1 MKGIVFNLLEE
12 IVQQTYGEDTWDDL
26 LEKATLDGAYTSLGN
41 YPDEHLGRL
50 VSVTA
55 QALDMSPE
63 AVVCWVG
70 REALP
75 LMAVRFPSFF
85 TPHDDTRSFVLTLN
99 SIIHPE
105 VRKLY
110 PGADVPEFGFDTS
123 SPDTLIMRYNS
134 ARKMCAFARGL
145 IEGAAAY
152 YGEQAEFH
160 QSQCMHRGDRE
171 CIFEIA
177 FRAIHPKSRPGDAL
191 ELASINSLNAA
202 GGPQN
207 NFQKAA

>member
-12 IVQQTYGEDTWDDL
+12 IVQKTYGEDTWDDL
-26 LEKATLDGAYTSLGN
+26 LEKADLDGAYTSLGS

-55 QALDMSPE
+55 HALNLSPE

-75 LMAVRFPSFF
+75 LMAVRFPDFF
-85 TPHDDTRSFVLTLN
+85 TPHSSTRSFVLTLN
-99 SIIHPE
+99 DIIHPE

-123 SPDTLIMRYNS
+123 SPDTLIMRYSS
-134 ARKMCAFARGL
+134 ARKMCAFAQGL
-145 IEGAAAY
+145 IEGAAAH

-177 FRAIHPKSRPGDAL
+177 FRAVCPQRFSNDVL
-191 ELASINSLNAA
+191 EPAHVASLNADSR
-202 GGPQN
+202 PEN
-207 NFQKAA
+207 DLKKAA